1 MGPGLHSWD
10 AFEAVVLKLG
20 GEISDAFVQLGSLD
34 YRAAGRF
41 VSRLPYGRNKAVHG
55 SLIVLQEG
63 RGTCSTKHAI
73 LRRLAIEQAVDVA
86 LVIGIYAMHER
97 NTPGV
102 GPVLRKYG
110 LSSLPEAHCYL
121 RFREK
126 RVDVTRPIK
135 ANRPERTARFLY
147 EEDIAPEQIGEYKTG
162 LHRRFLQRWIAET
175 ADGRGLDEIW
185 RIREEC
191 ISALSR

>member
-1 MGPGLHSWD
+1 MHSWD
-10 AFEAVVLKLG
+10 VLDPVAIKTSG
-20 GEISDAFVQLGSLD
+20 DISNAFVRLGALD
-34 YRAAGRF
+34 YRAAARF
-41 VSRLPYGRNKAVHG
+41 ISRLPYGRNT
-55 SLIVLQEG
+55 IVNDRLVVIREN

-135 ANRPERTARFLY
+135 ANRPVRTARFLY

>member
-1 MGPGLHSWD
+1 MHSWD
-10 AFEAVVLKLG
+10 VLDPVAIKTSG
-20 GEISDAFVQLGSLD
+20 DISNAFVRLGALD
-34 YRAAGRF
+34 YRAAARF
-41 VSRLPYGRNKAVHG
+41 ISRLPYGRNT
-55 SLIVLQEG
+55 IVNDRLVVIREN

>member
-1 MGPGLHSWD
+1 MYSWD
-10 AFEAVVLKLG
+10 VLDPVAIKPSGDISNTFVGLG
-20 GEISDAFVQLGSLD
+20 VLD
-34 YRAAGRF
+34 YQAAARF
-41 VSRLPYGRNKAVHG
+41 ISRLPYGRNTIVNDP
-55 SLIVLQEG
+55 LIVIREN
-63 RGTCSTKHAI
+63 RGTCSTKHAV
-73 LRRLAIEQAVDVA
+73 LCRLAIEQAVDVA
-86 LVIGIYAMHER
+86 LVLGIYTMHER

-110 LSSLPEAHCYL
+110 LASLPEAHCYL

-126 RVDVTRPIK
+126 RVDVTRPFN
-135 ANRPERTARFLY
+135 ANTPDTTGRFVH
-147 EEDIAPEQIGEYKTG
+147 EEDISPEQIGEYKTS

-175 ADGRGLDEIW
+175 TDGRELDAIW